1 MRKFSITAAILLAVV
16 TCWSQSV
23 KDAKKYIYNE
33 RYESAK
39 QLLKSSID
47 KGEDVADARY
57 WLSEIYLKQD
67 SVDAAWKLYDNGTLD
82 ILKTPYS
89 KKESPLVYIGWAHAQ
104 LDSGKTTEARAGME
118 ALLTTLKYKNA
129 DALLEV
135 ANANIDS
142 KKGDTKWAIEL
153 LTKAIDR
160 DKKNPE
166 IYIALG
172 DAYRKLND
180 GSNAIMNYE
189 SALRLDANNVEALYK
204 EGKIYKTQKNP
215 DIYVAK
221 FKTAYQIDSTYT
233 PVLYELYFYNY
244 YVDVITAGRF
254 LDSYIRNSDPSP
266 EQDYLKTDLLYV
278 SQKYQQAINDAQT
291 IIAKDEQNAL
301 PRLYKLIAYSYA
313 ALGDSATALTNM
325 NIYFD
330 KQDSSDLVV
339 KDFSMKAGLL
349 EKLSPDKS
357 SAVEWYKKAIRM
369 EQDSVAKVTYMMNL
383 ADLQK
388 ELGNRDREAF
398 WRQRIFET
406 KKSPTN
412 LDIYKWG
419 LSLYYGK
426 EYAKADSVFAL
437 YEEKYPDHVH
447 GYLWRARS
455 SALIDTTMTL
465 GLAVPHY
472 QKLIEVASKDT
483 VANKGILLAAYEYLG
498 GYEANIKKDYEAS
511 LNYFTELVMLDP
523 TNSDAAKNIEILKK
537 LVEKEKAKGTK

>member
-1 MRKFSITAAILLAVV
+1 MRKISIMATILLSGI

-23 KDAKKYIYNE
+23 KEAKKYIYNE
-33 RYESAK
+33 QYESAK
-39 QLLKSSID
+39 QLLTSSIQ
-47 KGEDVADARY
+47 KGEEVADARY
-57 WLSEIYLKQD
+57 WLAETYLKQD
-67 SVDAAWKLYDNGTLD
+67 SVAAAWQVYDNGALD
-82 ILKTPYS
+82 ILKTPFS
-89 KKESPLVYIGWAHAQ
+89 KKASTLPYIGWAHAQ
-104 LDSGKTTEARAGME
+104 LDSGKTTEARALME
-118 ALLTTLKYKNA
+118 EVLTTLKYKKA

-153 LTKAIDR
+153 LTKAIDC

-180 GSNAIMNYE
+180 GSKAVMNYE

-204 EGKIYKTQKNP
+204 EGKIYKTQQNP
-215 DIYVAK
+215 EIYVEK
-221 FKTAYQIDSTYT
+221 FKTAYENDSTYT

-244 YVDVITAGRF
+244 YTDVITAGKF
-254 LDSYIRNSDPSP
+254 LDAYIRHSDPSP

-278 SQKYQQAINDAQT
+278 SQKYQQAIHDAQN
-291 IIAKDEQNAL
+291 IIAKDEANAL

-313 ALGDSATALTNM
+313 ALGDSAIALKNM
-325 NIYFD
+325 NMYFD
-330 KQDSSDLVV
+330 KQDSADLVV
-339 KDFSMKAGLL
+339 KDFAMKAGLL

-357 SAVEWYKKAIRM
+357 SAVEWYKKAVRN
-369 EQDSVAKVTYMMNL
+369 EQDSVAKVGYMMQL

-388 ELGNRDREAF
+388 ELGNREREAF
-398 WRQRIFET
+398 WRERIYET

-426 EYAKADSVFAL
+426 EYAKADSVFAV
-437 YEEKYPDHVH
+437 YEEKYPDHIH

-455 SALIDTTMTL
+455 TALIDTSMAL

-472 QKLIEVASKDT
+472 LKLIEVASKDT
-483 VANKGILLAAYEYLG
+483 VKNKGVLLSAYEYLG

-511 LNYFTELVMLDP
+511 LNYFKELVSLDP
-523 TNSDAAKNIEILKK
+523 GNTDAAKNIEILERI
-537 LVEKEKAKGTK
+537 VDKEKAKGTK